1 VDAMLCCM
9 QAGTQESQAMRSHP
23 LRMRLGMVTAMAKVI
38 EFCVPEKFRKQSG
51 KCIPPYTGVRSRG
64 LVHGVVMKKN
74 LVASKPAR
82 KDAISESAICDEL
95 SRILES
101 SMLES
106 RLAERER
113 IARDLHDTLL
123 QGFQSLILKFH
134 AIAGRIPAP
143 DPVRQDMEKALDY
156 ADRVLTEGR
165 DRVWSLRSGA
175 VSPTDLPA
183 AFQRVADEL
192 AQGRGVNVKTA
203 VEGTARELHP
213 VVLEESYSI
222 GREALINALRHSE
235 GINVEVKIIY
245 HPTHFRL
252 TVRDDGRGIE
262 PDVLENG
269 GRDGHWGL
277 QGMRERAGRI
287 GGQME
292 LRCRCR
298 PGSGTEVELTI
309 PAKIAYQAI
318 GGSARVRLARLFRT
332 HSSGERSCS

>member
-1 VDAMLCCM
+1 MD
-9 QAGTQESQAMRSHP
+9 
-23 LRMRLGMVTAMAKVI
+23 
-38 EFCVPEKFRKQSG
+38 
-51 KCIPPYTGVRSRG
+51 
-64 LVHGVVMKKN
+64 GVVMGKN
-74 LVASKPAR
+74 LVASEPAR
-82 KDAISESAICDEL
+82 KAILESAICDEL

-134 AIAGRIPAP
+134 AIAGRIPTL
-143 DPVRQDMEKALDY
+143 DPVRQDMEKAIDY

-203 VEGTARELHP
+203 VNGTARELHP
-213 VVLEESYSI
+213 IVLEESYSI

-235 GINVEVKIIY
+235 GGNVEVEILY

-252 TVRDDGRGIE
+252 TVRDDGRGID

-287 GGQME
+287 GGRLE
-292 LRCRCR
+292 LRCRRR
-298 PGSGTEVELTI
+298 PGTGTEVELTI
-309 PAKIAYQAI
+309 PAKIAYPAI
-318 GGSARVRLARLFRT
+318 GGSARVLLARLLST
-332 HSSGERSCS
+332 VYPG